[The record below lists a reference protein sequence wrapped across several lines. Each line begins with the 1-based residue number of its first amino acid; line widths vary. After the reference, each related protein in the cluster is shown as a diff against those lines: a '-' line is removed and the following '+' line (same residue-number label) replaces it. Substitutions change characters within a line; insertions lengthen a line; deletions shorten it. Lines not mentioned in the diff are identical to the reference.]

1 MFDCIMNLKVKVS
14 QFKFTLR
21 MNFSYRK
28 NLMQS
33 LHCIVIFDSFESD
46 NANASKEAIT
56 WLRNEYPDQ
65 GC

>member
-14 QFKFTLR
+14 QFRFTLR

-33 LHCIVIFDSFESD
+33 LHCIVMFDSFESD
-46 NANASKEAIT
+46 NADAFKETIA
-56 WLRNEYPDQ
+56 WLQNE
-65 GC
+65 